1 MLNAFFVCKI
11 TDHIYVKH
19 PRKNM
24 TSPSIIAA
32 LKERSTRFISGSK
45 KLVGMPA
52 RETKR
57 IVFFTLPPVREIDLV
72 GAVDVFT
79 SANRAVGGKPLY
91 GIKIVNAEKA
101 RADRKI
107 AGMCGLSLT
116 CDVDFRSFR
125 GEIDTLLIPGGTG
138 AEENYPDTAAV
149 QWLRQAATDSRR
161 VGSICTGAFLLAHAG
176 LLDGR
181 RAATHWAFAAELAK
195 RYPTVNVDPEPI
207 WIQDDNFY
215 TSAGVTAGI
224 DLSLA
229 LLEEDHGAALALA
242 VARMLVVFLRR
253 PGNQAQFS
261 VSLRRQSLER
271 NPLRELRVWIAEHL
285 TADLSV
291 PALAQR
297 VAMSPRNF
305 QRVFT
310 SGAGKSPAHYVE
322 ELRIETARRLLER
335 TTQTLDEIADSCG
348 FGSADVMARAFTRV
362 LQLTPGEYRGRFRS
376 SGIGAR

>member
-1 MLNAFFVCKI
+1 
-11 TDHIYVKH
+11 
-19 PRKNM
+19 
-24 TSPSIIAA
+24 
-32 LKERSTRFISGSK
+32 
-45 KLVGMPA
+45 MPA
-52 RETKR
+52 RETKH

-107 AGMCGLSLT
+107 AGMCGLSLC
-116 CDVDFRSFR
+116 CDVDFRGFR

-138 AEENYPDTAAV
+138 VEESYPDAAAA
-149 QWLRQAATDSRR
+149 QWLGQAATDSRR

-181 RAATHWAFAAELAK
+181 RAATHWAFATELAK
-195 RYPTVNVDPEPI
+195 RYPKVNVDPEPI

-229 LLEEDHGAALALA
+229 LLEEDHGAALALE
-242 VARMLVVFLRR
+242 VARVLVVFLRR

-271 NPLRELRVWIAEHL
+271 NLCMNCAFGWPSILRPIFPCLHWH
-285 TADLSV
+285 
-291 PALAQR
+291 
-297 VAMSPRNF
+297 
-305 QRVFT
+305 
-310 SGAGKSPAHYVE
+310 GA
-322 ELRIETARRLLER
+322 
-335 TTQTLDEIADSCG
+335 
-348 FGSADVMARAFTRV
+348 
-362 LQLTPGEYRGRFRS
+362 
-376 SGIGAR
+376 